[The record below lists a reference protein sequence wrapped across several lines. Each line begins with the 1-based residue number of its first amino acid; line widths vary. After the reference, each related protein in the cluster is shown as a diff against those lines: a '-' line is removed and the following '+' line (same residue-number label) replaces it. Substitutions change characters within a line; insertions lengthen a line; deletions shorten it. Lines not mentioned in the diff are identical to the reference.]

1 MDTCLSGSN
10 RIGESELGNKIKYD
24 VSSSRGQQFLADIVQ
39 IPINRKDCI
48 ADIINDRQNYL
59 PHRGDSKYFPP
70 VSFYDDLEWHE
81 RHKYARNGIFFQR
94 GHIWLQCKV
103 GLFFSHLGLLIRHVS
118 VRVSRVMF
126 GIDSLVC
133 DNWQNVP

>member
-1 MDTCLSGSN
+1 MGSLSNFFASLFRHRKGNLHKYEIGGQATVALGILLVLMDTCLSGSN

-48 ADIINDRQNYL
+48 ADIINDRQNYFS
-59 PHRGDSKYFPP
+59 HRGDSKYFPP

-81 RHKYARNGIFFQR
+81 RHKYVRNGIFFQR
-94 GHIWLQCKV
+94 GYI
-103 GLFFSHLGLLIRHVS
+103 
-118 VRVSRVMF
+118 
-126 GIDSLVC
+126 
-133 DNWQNVP
+133 